1 MDASSILH
9 RWDDIDFKVVLA
21 IVITAWVLMWF
32 VRMTLRGLTRLLPV
46 SWRVFVLPW
55 IPACRFAILVGA
67 IALAAP
73 HVVHT
78 SAENVLAILGA
89 IGLALGFAVKD
100 YVASVIAGIVTL
112 FERDYRVGDW
122 IEFGGHFGEVKKIG
136 FRAVHL
142 VTVDDNEIIVPHAN
156 LLTSTVVNAT
166 SGNLGLQCTADFFL
180 DPDHD
185 ADQAHKILLDIAKA
199 SELAAQEPPVVV
211 AVKEIPGAT
220 RYTVRVY
227 AKDSRAQYKLK
238 TETTLRGKV
247 HLRAAGIKS
256 ASFPY
261 TVSTSV

>member
-1 MDASSILH
+1 MDTFSILH
-9 RWDDIDFKVVLA
+9 QWDDIDFKVVFA
-21 IVITAWVLMWF
+21 IVTTAWVLMWF
-32 VRMTLRGLTRLLPV
+32 VRMVLRGITRLLPA

-67 IALAAP
+67 IVVAVP
-73 HVVHT
+73 RVVHT
-78 SAENVLAILGA
+78 STENVLAILGT
-89 IGLALGFAVKD
+89 IGLALGFAIKD

-142 VTVDDNEIIVPHAN
+142 MTVDDNEIIVSHAN

-166 SGNLGLQCTADFFL
+166 SGSLGLQCTVDFFL

-185 ADQAHKILLDIAKA
+185 ADQAHKILLNIAKT
-199 SELAAQEPPVVV
+199 SELAAQETPVVV

-220 RYTVRVY
+220 RYTVRVH

-238 TETTLRGKV
+238 TETTLLGKAQ
-247 HLRAAGIKS
+247 LRAAGIKS

-261 TVSTSV
+261 AASTSV